1 MSILTEYILRFINLI
16 APKQCVVCGNR
27 LAISEDVIC
36 SICNLHMP
44 RTYFSKK
51 PYENNMAKLFW
62 GQIKI
67 EKATALFFYE
77 PHSEMSRIILS
88 LKYLDHPETGEL
100 MGRMLAEEANRDN
113 FFDGIDFIIP
123 IPLTR
128 KRQRKRGYNQ
138 SMEIARGINEITKI
152 KIISNAVI
160 RKTFKTSQTKMN
172 RWQRQANV
180 KDVFDIGKKFDL
192 NNKHILIVDDVV
204 TTGSTIIACAQKIA
218 ENYNNVKF
226 SIMSLGFTKH

>member
-1 MSILTEYILRFINLI
+1 MSVITEYIVRFINLI

-27 LAISEDVIC
+27 LAVSEDVVC

-51 PYENNMAKLFW
+51 PYENDMAKLFW

-67 EKATALFFYE
+67 EKAAALFFYE

-100 MGRMLAEEANRDN
+100 MGRMLAEEARRDG
-113 FFDGIDFIIP
+113 FFDDIDLIIP
-123 IPLTR
+123 IPLTK

-138 SMEIARGINEITKI
+138 SAEIARGINEITKI
-152 KIISNAVI
+152 KIAEKAVI
-160 RKTFKTSQTKMN
+160 RKSFKSSQTKMN

-180 KDVFDIGKKFDL
+180 QDVFTIGKESDL
-192 NNKHILIVDDVV
+192 TNKHILLIDDVV
-204 TTGSTIIACAQKIA
+204 TTGSTIISCAQTLA
-218 ENYNNVKF
+218 EHYSNIKF
-226 SIMSLGFTKH
+226 SVLSLGFTKN